1 MAKNL
6 VIVESPAKAKTLG
19 RYLGGDYD
27 VRASV
32 GHIRDLPK
40 NKLGVDIENDFQPE
54 YKIIENR
61 ESVVRDLQKAA
72 KASSSVF
79 LAADPDREGEAI
91 CGHLQSVLEDYN
103 SNIFRVLFH
112 EITKSAV
119 KEAFDHIGQLDKGKI
134 KAQQTRRILDRLVGY
149 LISPLLWKKI
159 GRGLSA
165 GRVQSIAVR
174 LICEREQEIRDF
186 VAEEFWTIGANLKAE
201 NPPEFKAN
209 LVKIGGK
216 KAKIED
222 EEKAQSIVTDLNALP
237 YRLDDVEVKAKK
249 RNPSPPYITSSLQ
262 QDCFRRLRFPV
273 RKTMSVAQKLYE
285 GLEIGDKGL
294 TGLITYMRTDS
305 FRVAD
310 EAVAGVREYI
320 KQTYSEKYLPSTSRV
335 YKNKKKAQDAH
346 EAIRPTSFDCPP
358 EKVEPYLTSEEFR
371 LYSMI
376 WKRFVA
382 SQMNPAEIEE
392 TVFDISAGKY
402 LLKAKGEVIKF
413 DGFLVLSP
421 KKDEIEDEKDEK
433 DEKDNKLLPKAL
445 PGEELEFLSLES
457 KQNFT
462 QPLPRYTEG
471 SLVKELEARGI
482 GRPSTY
488 APIIATIQS
497 RDYVVREKGKFIPT
511 EIGLFVNAYLI
522 KNFPNLM
529 EFKFTANLEEKLDLI
544 SEGEQ
549 DWLEYLRSYYVLLD
563 KDLKEAGEDEGV
575 RGTGIPL
582 EEKCPD
588 CGKKLVI
595 KSGRFGRFKACS
607 GYPDC
612 TFKESM
618 QKKEVKELDEDCPKC
633 GSKMVMRHGRY
644 GPFVACSNYPECKY
658 IKSDKKD
665 TGIKCPEEDCSGTFV
680 QRKTRKGRIFYG
692 CSRYPKCKHATWDE
706 PVDRPCPECEREFVL
721 KKSPINGQPHFYCG
735 KEGCSYKED
744 TENEKLWEK
753 KKEE

>member
-6 VIVESPAKAKTLG
+6 VVVESPAKAKTLG
-19 RYLGGDYD
+19 LYLGGDYD
-27 VRASV
+27 VRSSV

-40 NKLGVDIENDFQPE
+40 SKLGVDVENDFQPE
-54 YKIIENR
+54 FKIIANR
-61 ESVVRDLQKAA
+61 EDVVKDLQKAA
-72 KASSSVF
+72 KASSSVY

-91 CGHLQSVLEDYN
+91 CWHLQSVLEDYN

-119 KEAFDHIGQLDKGKI
+119 KEAFDHIGQLDQGKI

-186 VAEEFWTIGANLKAE
+186 VAEEYWTILANLKAE

-209 LVKIGGK
+209 LVKIDGK

-222 EEKAQSIVTDLNALP
+222 GEKAQSIVTELNSLT
-237 YRLDDVEVKAKK
+237 YTLDDVQVKDKK
-249 RNPSPPYITSSLQ
+249 RNPSPPYITSTLQ
-262 QDCFRRLRFPV
+262 QDCFRQLRFPV

-294 TGLITYMRTDS
+294 VGLITYMRTDS
-305 FRVAD
+305 FRVSD
-310 EAVAGVREYI
+310 EAVGSVREYI
-320 KQTYSEKYLPSTSRV
+320 TKTYSEKYLPATPRV

-358 EKVEPYLTSEEFR
+358 ETVKSYLTNEEFR

-421 KKDEIEDEKDEK
+421 KKSEIEDKDEK
-433 DEKDNKLLPKAL
+433 EEKDNNLLPKAL
-445 PGEELEFLSLES
+445 PGEKLEFLDLES

-497 RDYVVREKGKFIPT
+497 RDYVVREKG
-511 EIGLFVNAYLI
+511 
-522 KNFPNLM
+522 
-529 EFKFTANLEEKLDLI
+529 
-544 SEGEQ
+544 
-549 DWLEYLRSYYVLLD
+549 
-563 KDLKEAGEDEGV
+563 
-575 RGTGIPL
+575 
-582 EEKCPD
+582 
-588 CGKKLVI
+588 
-595 KSGRFGRFKACS
+595 
-607 GYPDC
+607 
-612 TFKESM
+612 
-618 QKKEVKELDEDCPKC
+618 
-633 GSKMVMRHGRY
+633 
-644 GPFVACSNYPECKY
+644 
-658 IKSDKKD
+658 
-665 TGIKCPEEDCSGTFV
+665 
-680 QRKTRKGRIFYG
+680 
-692 CSRYPKCKHATWDE
+692 
-706 PVDRPCPECEREFVL
+706 
-721 KKSPINGQPHFYCG
+721 
-735 KEGCSYKED
+735 
-744 TENEKLWEK
+744 
-753 KKEE
+753 

>member
-6 VIVESPAKAKTLG
+6 VVVESPAKAKTLG
-19 RYLGGDYD
+19 RYLGGDYE

-40 NKLGVDIENDFQPE
+40 SKLGVDVENDFQPE
-54 YKIIENR
+54 FKIIANR
-61 ESVVRDLQKAA
+61 EDVVKDLQKVA

-91 CGHLQSVLEDYN
+91 CWHLQSVLQDYN

-112 EITKSAV
+112 EITKTAV
-119 KEAFDHIGQLDKGKI
+119 KEAFDHIGQLDQGKI
-134 KAQQTRRILDRLVGY
+134 RAQQTRRILDRLVGY

-186 VAEEFWTIGANLKAE
+186 VAEEYWTILANLKAE

-209 LVKIGGK
+209 LVKIDGK

-222 EEKAQSIVTDLNALP
+222 GKKAQSIVTDLNLLT
-237 YRLDDVEVKAKK
+237 YTLDDVQIKDKK
-249 RNPSPPYITSSLQ
+249 RNPSPPYITSTLQ
-262 QDCFRRLRFPV
+262 QDCFRQLRFPV

-294 TGLITYMRTDS
+294 VGLITYMRTDS
-305 FRVAD
+305 FRVSD
-310 EAVAGVREYI
+310 EAVSGVRKYI
-320 KQTYSEKYLPSTSRV
+320 TETYSEKYLPNTPRV
-335 YKNKKKAQDAH
+335 FKNKKKAQDAH

-358 EKVEPYLTSEEFR
+358 EKVKSYLTNEEFR

-402 LLKAKGEVIKF
+402 QLKAKGEVIKF

-421 KKDEIEDEKDEK
+421 KKGEIEDMDEK
-433 DEKDNKLLPKAL
+433 EEKDNKLLPKAL
-445 PGEELEFLSLES
+445 PGEKLEFLDLES

-511 EIGLFVNAYLI
+511 EVGLFVNGYLI
-522 KNFPNLM
+522 KNFSNLM
-529 EFKFTANLEEKLDLI
+529 EFKFTANLEEQLDLI

-549 DWLEYLRSYYVLLD
+549 DWLEYLKSYYVLLD
-563 KDLKEAGEDEGV
+563 KDLKEAGEGEGV
-575 RGTGIPL
+575 RSTGIPL

-595 KSGRFGRFKACS
+595 KEGRFGRFRACS

-633 GSKMVMRHGRY
+633 GSKLVLRHGRY

-658 IKSDKKD
+658 IKSEKKD
-665 TGIKCPEEDCSGTFV
+665 TGIACPEEDCNGTLV

-692 CSRYPKCKHATWDE
+692 CSSFPKCKHATWDE
-706 PVDRPCPECEREFVL
+706 PVDRSCPECERKFVL
-721 KKSPINGQPHFYCG
+721 KKSPINGQPYFYCG

-744 TENEKLWEK
+744 TENEKIWEK
-753 KKEE
+753 NQE

>member
-186 VAEEFWTIGANLKAE
+186 VAEEFWTIGANLKVE

-209 LVKIGGK
+209 LVKIDGK

-237 YRLDDVEVKAKK
+237 YRLDDVQVKAKK

-305 FRVAD
+305 FRVSD

-358 EKVEPYLTSEEFR
+358 EKVESYLTSEEFR

-462 QPLPRYTEG
+462 QPPPRYTEG

>member
-6 VIVESPAKAKTLG
+6 VIVESPAKAKTLS
-19 RYLGGDYD
+19 RYLGSDYD

-40 NKLGVDIENDFQPE
+40 SKLGVDIENDFQPE
-54 YKIIENR
+54 YKIIANR
-61 ESVVRDLQKAA
+61 ESVVKDLQKAA
-72 KASSSVF
+72 KASGSVF

-91 CGHLQSVLEDYN
+91 CWHLQSVLEDYN
-103 SNIFRVLFH
+103 PNISRVLFH
-112 EITKSAV
+112 EITKKAV
-119 KEAFDHIGQLDKGKI
+119 QEAFKHVGQIDEGKI

-165 GRVQSIAVR
+165 GRVQSIALR
-174 LICEREQEIRDF
+174 LICEREQEIKDF
-186 VAEEFWTIGANLKAE
+186 VAEEFWTIGANLNAE

-209 LVKIGGK
+209 LVKIDGK
-216 KAKIED
+216 KAKVED
-222 EEKAQSIVTDLNALP
+222 GENAESIVDELNTLP
-237 YRLDDVEVKAKK
+237 FVLDDVQVKDKK
-249 RNPSPPYITSSLQ
+249 RNPSPPYITSTLQ
-262 QDCFRRLRFPV
+262 QDCFRQLRFPV
-273 RKTMSVAQKLYE
+273 KKTMSVAQKLYE

-294 TGLITYMRTDS
+294 VGLITYMRTDS
-305 FRVAD
+305 FRVSDDAI
-310 EAVAGVREYI
+310 GQVREYI
-320 KQTYSEKYLPSTSRV
+320 SKTYSDKYLPDAPRF

-358 EKVEPYLTSEEFR
+358 EEIRSFLTNEEFR

-376 WKRFVA
+376 WKRFMA

-402 LLKAKGEVIKF
+402 LLRAKGEVIKF

-421 KKDEIEDEKDEK
+421 KKSENEDKE
-433 DEKDNKLLPKAL
+433 EKDNKLLPKAL
-445 PGEELEFLSLES
+445 PGESLELIDIES

-462 QPLPRYTEG
+462 QPPPRYTEG

-488 APIIATIQS
+488 APIISTIQS
-497 RDYVVREKGKFIPT
+497 RDYVIREKGKFIPT
-511 EIGLFVNAYLI
+511 EVGLFVNGYLI
-522 KNFPNLM
+522 KNFPDLM
-529 EFKFTANLEEKLDLI
+529 EFEFTANLEEKLDLI

-549 DWLEYLRSYYVLLD
+549 DWLEYLRSYYPLLD
-563 KDLKEAGEDEGV
+563 KDLKEAEESEGV

-582 EEKCPD
+582 EDKCPD

-595 KSGRFGRFKACS
+595 KEGRFGRFKACS

-612 TFKESM
+612 TFKENM
-618 QKKEVKELDEDCPKC
+618 QKKEAKLLDEDCPEC
-633 GSKMVMRHGRY
+633 GSKLVVRHGRY

-658 IKSDKKD
+658 IKSEKKD
-665 TGIKCPEEDCSGTFV
+665 TGIACPEEGCEGTLI
-680 QRKTRKGRIFYG
+680 QRKTRKGKIFYG
-692 CSRYPKCKHATWDE
+692 CSAFPKCKHATWDE
-706 PVDRPCPECEREFVL
+706 PVERPCPECGRHFVL
-721 KKSPINGQPHFYCG
+721 KKNPIKGQPYFYCG
-735 KEGCSYKED
+735 KEGCSYRED

-753 KKEE
+753 NK